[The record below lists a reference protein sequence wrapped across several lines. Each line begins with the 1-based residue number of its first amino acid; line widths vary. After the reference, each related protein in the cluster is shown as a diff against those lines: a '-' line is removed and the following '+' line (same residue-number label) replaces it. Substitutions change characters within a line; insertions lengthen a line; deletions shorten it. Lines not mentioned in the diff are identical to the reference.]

1 MVGINGIS
9 VRPHLINLQADGLV
23 ISQEQRH
30 GVGRPRYIYRLSKK
44 GIEKFPTNYMNLTAH
59 LLEALEAE
67 LPKDKLDQ
75 IYTRMGDEM
84 AKRHPLPGNPQ
95 TLEEQLTA
103 LNTLLKPEG
112 FQLKWEIKGNKLTMY
127 NHGCPYH
134 HVGLSH
140 PDICKID
147 EIMFNNILK
156 RDLVLE
162 ECMLTGDKVC
172 KYVAEV

>member
-1 MVGINGIS
+1 MKSTKDRILNALLQHHELTIAELAKMVGINGIS
-9 VRPHLINLQADGLV
+9 VRHHLINLQADGLV

-84 AKRHPLPGNPQ
+84 AKRHP
-95 TLEEQLTA
+95 A
-103 LNTLLKPEG
+103 
-112 FQLKWEIKGNKLTMY
+112 
-127 NHGCPYH
+127 
-134 HVGLSH
+134 
-140 PDICKID
+140 D
-147 EIMFNNILK
+147 
-156 RDLVLE
+156 
-162 ECMLTGDKVC
+162 
-172 KYVAEV
+172 A